1 MIQVRV
7 ASLAMDP
14 KTNSPVVLLEGV
26 EAAGVMPIWIGPP
39 EANAILMS
47 LQNQTFERPLTHDL
61 LRIIIEGLDA
71 RVSKI
76 VITELRGATF
86 FARIHLQRGD
96 EVVTIDA
103 RPSDSI
109 ALALR
114 TKAAIFVD
122 TELFEKSKSQI
133 ETAPEPVDDD
143 DEDDALPIDDPIRKL
158 LDELDPPD
166 ERDR

>member
-1 MIQVRV
+1 MIKVRV
-7 ASLAMDP
+7 ANLAMDP

-26 EAAGVMPIWIGPP
+26 EAPGVMPIWIGPP

-47 LQNQTFERPLTHDL
+47 LQGQTFERPLTHDL
-61 LRIIIEGLDA
+61 LRIVIEGLDA

-96 EVVTIDA
+96 EIVTIDA

-114 TKAAIFVD
+114 AQATIFVD
-122 TELFEKSKSQI
+122 DELFEKSKSQI
-133 ETAPEPVDDD
+133 ETSPGPQEQDDD
-143 DEDDALPIDDPIRKL
+143 LPTDDPIRKL
-158 LDELDPPD
+158 LDEIDPPD
-166 ERDR
+166 ENDR

>member
-1 MIQVRV
+1 M
-7 ASLAMDP
+7 ANLAMDA

-26 EAAGVMPIWIGPP
+26 EAPGVMPIWIGAT

-47 LQNQTFERPLTHDL
+47 LKGQTFERPLTHDL
-61 LRIIIEGLDA
+61 LRIVIEGLDA

-96 EVVTIDA
+96 EIVTIDA

-114 TKAAIFVD
+114 AQATIFVD
-122 TELFEKSKSQI
+122 NDLFEKSKSQI
-133 ETAPEPVDDD
+133 DTSPGPLD
-143 DEDDALPIDDPIRKL
+143 DEDGDDEDLPTDDPIRKL
-158 LDELDPPD
+158 LDEIDPPD
-166 ERDR
+166 ENDR